1 MEVLGT
7 TDKPVKFNGQY
18 GAGSWMGINIQQ
30 SNSNLNVIK
39 NAIIENARES
49 HWNWFNQKG
58 GISLGFQTGQIIYV
72 KMENVSIINSAGC
85 GVVERGIKD
94 GSNITYTNMTFEN
107 NAGQDYCEE

>member
-1 MEVLGT
+1 MLL
-7 TDKPVKFNGQY
+7 KMQL
-18 GAGSWMGINIQQ
+18 Q
-30 SNSNLNVIK
+30 
-39 NAIIENARES
+39 ENAGES

-107 NAGQDYCEE
+107 NAGQDYCEEL